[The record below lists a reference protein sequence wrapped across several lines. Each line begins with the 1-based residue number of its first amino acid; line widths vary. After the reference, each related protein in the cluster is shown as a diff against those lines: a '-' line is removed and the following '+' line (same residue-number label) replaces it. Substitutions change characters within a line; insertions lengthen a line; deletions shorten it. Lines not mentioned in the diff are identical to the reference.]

1 MFFWNESKYS
11 MLILDNSSF
20 RAFDVDLLYLAHHFE
35 MSISE
40 VAVNWTEIDGIF
52 FTILFYYQ

>member
-1 MFFWNESKYS
+1 MNVA
-11 MLILDNSSF
+11 ILQNLFF
-20 RAFDVDLLYLAHHFE
+20 RAFDVDLLYLAHHFG

-52 FTILFYYQ
+52 LSFLFFPTKFQHQI